1 MGSRFESRSVSD
13 SESTPY
19 LLSCIWV
26 KNLEHMQ
33 WMAGPRGRQYSL
45 RERPLPQVEWEVGI
59 RAGLDAWVCA
69 CNWVTCM
76 SIGTDTSHQQ
86 EEFRG
91 VCVSGQT
98 ERTNYA
104 RHLWTYVQV
113 TCWLVLQLLT
123 VILSVLFLSFL
134 SQPKP
139 QHRGESWCT
148 TYLIG
153 RLGKVM
159 FLTQEDY
166 LVVFLSDRGDS

>member
-1 MGSRFESRSVSD
+1 M
-13 SESTPY
+13 
-19 LLSCIWV
+19 
-26 KNLEHMQ
+26 
-33 WMAGPRGRQYSL
+33 
-45 RERPLPQVEWEVGI
+45 EWEVGI